1 MDIVFIGRWFLL
13 AVGVLVIL
21 ATIWFTLKNPN
32 AKRPLYMWIFGVL
45 IIGLG
50 IFGQEFLPKYG
61 DWLAIITDMVEKPG
75 EKSYAAFF
83 DSVGKEKIPEEIQ
96 KIGINYVVS
105 HPIEGME
112 NILNNSIREAPDNKN
127 GEKVLEWAL
136 ESYKGKQKEIDHF
149 VESKVDVATVRQFD
163 PTTRQ
168 LVYNKMQRL
177 PDNQKRILE
186 INDDSLLQHRTILRQ
201 FPTRNQ

>member
-1 MDIVFIGRWFLL
+1 MDIVFVGRWFLL
-13 AVGVLVIL
+13 VVGVLVIL
-21 ATIWFTLKNPN
+21 AAIWFTLKNPI

-149 VESKVDVATVRQFD
+149 VESKVDVATIRQFD
-163 PTTRQ
+163 PVTRQ

-186 INDDSLLQHRTILRQ
+186 INDDSLLQRRAILRP